1 MSRYRFAVLAACLVF
16 TGSLTT
22 ASAQVVVINPDR
34 GRIIL
39 PTPRPTPIR
48 GDYEIKSVDVQADIR
63 DQSAQVQVSQLFA
76 NKSSQTLQAALFFPL
91 PDEASISGLT
101 LIVDGKELP
110 GRILP
115 KDEARK
121 IYEDIVR
128 RSQDPALLE
137 YMGRGLFRT
146 SVFPVPPHAERKV
159 EIRYTQLLK
168 QRDGLV
174 DFTLPL
180 GNSKHSTK
188 PIKALNLTLRV
199 QATDAIKN
207 IYSPTHDVKI
217 ERPESTRAVC
227 KLSLTDVQTA
237 DDFRLFYGTQRGPV
251 GMNLISYRPDINGEG
266 YFLLLAA
273 PDIKP
278 ADAQPVPKTVVFV
291 VDRSGSMSGE
301 KFEQV
306 RSALRFVLDRLK
318 PDDLFNIVAYD
329 AKVEAFRPELQKAD
343 ENSIREA
350 RGFVDGLYAGGSTN
364 IDGALQTSLAMLKDA
379 GRPNYVLFLTDGL
392 PTVGERNDVKIAAHA
407 KAANKVRAR
416 LFNFG
421 VGYDVN
427 SRLLDRL
434 SRDQRGQSIYVQPNE
449 DIEAQV
455 ATLYN
460 RIGAPVM
467 TDLAVDFEFEKSP
480 AAGSAKPISRTYPRD
495 LTDLFRGEQLVW
507 VGRYRQ
513 AGPVKIKLSGKVG
526 DEQQAFEFDAD
537 LAEHSTEESNGFVE
551 KLWAT
556 RRIGEIL
563 DDLDLN
569 GDNEELLDE
578 LVKLSIEHG
587 IMTPYTSFLAD
598 EETNILAENENVLR
612 LGTNIR
618 DNLRASL
625 SGRGAFYG
633 RRGKAAL
640 QKAQRSGGARGGF
653 GGTESLDL
661 QKRRRE
667 DLIRNRSPRGRS
679 TPQSSLPTISRGDD
693 DASDSKET
701 IRNVGQKTFF
711 LRDGRWRDSSVTEE
725 QEKQLVKIVQFSSAY
740 FDLAAKQGG
749 KLAKYLAFQEPVLI
763 NLDGKTYQI
772 DPPKKQE

>member
-1 MSRYRFAVLAACLVF
+1 MLRYRFLAACLILA
-16 TGSLTT
+16 GSAATL
-22 ASAQVVVINPDR
+22 SAQVVVINPDR
-34 GRIIL
+34 GRIVRPI
-39 PTPRPTPIR
+39 PRPVPIR
-48 GDYEIKSVDVQADIR
+48 GDYEIKSVDVQADVR
-63 DQSAQVQVSQLFA
+63 DQSAQVQVSQIFA
-76 NKSSQTLQAALFFPL
+76 NKSSQTLQATLFFPL

-121 IYEDIVR
+121 IYEEIVR

-146 SVFPVPPHAERKV
+146 SVFPVPPRAERKV
-159 EIRYTQLLK
+159 EIRYTQLLNK
-168 QRDGLV
+168 RDGLV

-180 GNSKHSTK
+180 GNSKHTTK
-188 PIKALNLTLRV
+188 PIKSFSLTVRV
-199 QATDAIKN
+199 NATDAIKN

-227 KLSLTDVQTA
+227 KLELSDVRTEN
-237 DDFRLFYGTQRGPV
+237 DFRLLYGTERGPV
-251 GMNLISYRPDINGEG
+251 GMNLISYRPDKSKEG

-278 ADAQPVPKTVVFV
+278 ADAEPVPKTVVFV

-306 RSALRFVLDRLK
+306 REALRFVLNRLK

-329 AKVEAFRPELQKAD
+329 AKIEAFRPELQKAD
-343 ENSIREA
+343 EKTISAA

-364 IDGALQTSLAMLKDA
+364 IDGALTTSLEMLNDP

-392 PTVGERNDVKIAAHA
+392 PTVGEKNDVRIASHA
-407 KAANKVRAR
+407 KQMNKVRAR

-421 VGYDVN
+421 VGFDVN

-434 SRDQRGQSIYVQPNE
+434 SREQRGQSIYVLPNE

-467 TDLAVDFEFEKSP
+467 TDIAVDFEFEKP
-480 AAGSAKPISRTYPRD
+480 AAAGSAKPISRTYPRE

-507 VGRYRQ
+507 VGRYRKSG
-513 AGPVKIKLSGKVG
+513 AVKVKLSGNVG
-526 DEQQAFEFDAD
+526 DEPRSFEFDAT
-537 LAEHSTEESNGFVE
+537 LVAHSAEESNGFVE

-569 GDNEELLDE
+569 GHNDE
-578 LVKLSIEHG
+578 LVKELVALSIQHG

-598 EETNILAENENVLR
+598 ETTDLLARNENARRAGRRLSRGLR
-612 LGTNIR
+612 EVQSGPQAFR
-618 DNLRASL
+618 LRRQKAGL
-625 SGRGAFYG
+625 QQAGRGVGGRSRFGGGSIGRGG
-633 RRGKAAL
+633 RRIPL
-640 QKAQRSGGARGGF
+640 H
-653 GGTESLDL
+653 L
-661 QKRRRE
+661 
-667 DLIRNRSPRGRS
+667 SPRDPVEGH
-679 TPQSSLPTISRGDD
+679 DD
-693 DASDSKET
+693 GKTEESV
-701 IRNVGQKTFF
+701 RNVGQKTFF
-711 LRDGRWRDSSVTEE
+711 LRKGQWRDSTVTKE
-725 QEKQLVKIVQFSSAY
+725 QEKQVVRIKQFSPEY
-740 FDLAAKQGG
+740 FDLAAKHGG
-749 KLAKYLAFQEPVLI
+749 KLAKYLVFKKSVLI
-763 NLDGKTYQI
+763 NLEGKTYQI
-772 DPPKKQE
+772 DPPDEKG